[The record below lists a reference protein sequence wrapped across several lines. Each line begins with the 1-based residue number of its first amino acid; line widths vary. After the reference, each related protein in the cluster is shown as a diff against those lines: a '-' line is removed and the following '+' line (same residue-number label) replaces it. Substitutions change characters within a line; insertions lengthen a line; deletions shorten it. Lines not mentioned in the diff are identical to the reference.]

1 MRSAVIAAI
10 LAVPL
15 AATAGPKLASSPSD
29 SVSFFDRVMQ
39 PPKRSPTGVKAF
51 TSVSRV
57 IYLNP
62 CLPNGCTVY
71 PGSDDSRTNRSSIPN
86 TQALLT
92 AWPHGTTAWNQLVQC
107 VKDMYAPFNISVT
120 DVDPG
125 NTNHF
130 EVMVAGNASAIG
142 VDGAGGVAPFE
153 PCDGQ
158 LQDNVISF
166 VFAADI
172 SNQDFL
178 CWAAAQESSHVF
190 GLDHEL
196 NALDPMTYLT
206 PPIKKEGFQ
215 NTASNCGED
224 NPRECWCS
232 GNTQN
237 SYQYLMD
244 TFGPSNLE
252 PGTITITEPKDGQ
265 WVKPGFKV
273 KYEVMSQLSVVN
285 GELKIDGSTAT
296 ATQSAEH
303 EFTAPAAI
311 PGGDHTIMV
320 SAVDAGNR
328 TLTSQVTVHV
338 TATCVTTDGCAADL
352 HCLGGYCL
360 PGADTP
366 GGLGSPCTSNEQCIT
381 NTCGSDG
388 TSQLCTGACDMTTGG
403 ELVCPDGYACYDT
416 GGGGG
421 VCWPSEEDTGCCST
435 STKNAPLHVL
445 FGLTVLGFVVRRR
458 RRRRR

>member
-1 MRSAVIAAI
+1 MRSAVIAAL
-10 LAVPL
+10 LAIPL
-15 AATAGPKLASSPSD
+15 TASAE
-29 SVSFFDRVMQ
+29 SVTFYDRVMQ
-39 PPKRSPTGVKAF
+39 PPKRAPNGIKAF
-51 TSVSRV
+51 TNVSRV

-92 AWPHGTTAWNQLVQC
+92 AYPHGTASWNTLVQC
-107 VKDMYAPFNISVT
+107 VKDMYAPFNITIT

-125 NTNHF
+125 TAPHF
-130 EVMVAGNASAIG
+130 EVMVAGSSSAIG

-166 VFAADI
+166 VFAAQT
-172 SNQDFL
+172 SNLDFL

-206 PPIKKEGFQ
+206 PPIKKQGFQ

-224 NPRECWCS
+224 NPRECWCGGTS
-232 GNTQN
+232 QN

-244 TFGPSNLE
+244 TFGPSNLQ
-252 PGTITITEPKDGQ
+252 PGSITITEPKDGD
-265 WVKPGFKV
+265 WVKPGFTV
-273 KYEVMSQLSVVN
+273 KYDVMSQLSVVS
-285 GELKIDGSTAT
+285 GELKVDGTTVQTAQQGTEHAFVTSTT
-296 ATQSAEH
+296 L
-303 EFTAPAAI
+303 
-311 PGGDHTIMV
+311 PGGDHTFTV
-320 SAVDAGNR
+320 SAVDSGNR
-328 TLTSQVTVHV
+328 TMTSQVTVHV
-338 TATCVTTDGCAADL
+338 TASCATVDSCAENF

-366 GGLGSPCTSNEQCIT
+366 GGLGSPCTANEQCIT
-381 NTCGSDG
+381 NSCGSDG
-388 TSQLCTGACDMTTGG
+388 VNQLCTGACDMTTSG
-403 ELVCPDGYACYDT
+403 ETVCPDGFSCYAT
-416 GGGGG
+416 GGTGG
-421 VCWPSEEDTGCCST
+421 VCWPSEEESGCCST
-435 STKNAPLHVL
+435 STKTAPLHVL
-445 FGLTVLGFVVRRR
+445 FGLGIFALVIRRR
-458 RRRRR
+458 RKR